1 LAQTSSFLSAKEAMM
16 QQTLVVSR
24 SCLDAIGAHMHKW
37 QTCTAC
43 PISSPRKTFFRGMI
57 PCDVLIIGGGPLMG
71 DEDIGKPMAG
81 DNGAIIDELIDETI
95 AEFTLHTSTGLP
107 HRKLK
112 TCIVNSVLCR
122 GPAAPD
128 KEAIRACSSRLAEFV
143 SISKPKLLIS
153 CGKEAESAII
163 SLLAYLSVYPHNISI
178 RAPGYIAR
186 LSGDDRELEMSRAKL
201 QINAALQNI
210 FGRKD

>member
-1 LAQTSSFLSAKEAMM
+1 M

-81 DNGAIIDELIDETI
+81 DNGAIIDAIIDETI

-122 GPAAPD
+122 GPTAPD
-128 KEAIRACSSRLAEFV
+128 KEAIRACSSRLAEF
-143 SISKPKLLIS
+143 ILIAKPRLLIAA
-153 CGKEAESAII
+153 GKEASSAII
-163 SLLAYLSVYPHNISI
+163 NLLAHLPEYPRSLEI
-178 RAPGYIAR
+178 RAPGYIGR
-186 LSGDDRELEMSRAKL
+186 LSGDDRDLEMSRAKL
-201 QINAALQNI
+201 QISQALLST
-210 FGRKD
+210 FGKKD